1 LCINHKKERKRIMKI
16 AVIGTGAMGMLF
28 GACLA
33 DGGED
38 VTMVT
43 AGRKETE
50 EAIRLHGIHMLWDE
64 KDIYVKVRTAMAG
77 SLHEQFD
84 LVILFTKAQDSA
96 AVLEKCRDMTGSD
109 TYLMTLQNG
118 LGNVERAGKFVPH
131 DHIIC
136 GALTMPGSVTGP
148 GEIKTMGT
156 DRKAYIGMAD
166 EKDCT
171 FLHEVCGV
179 MNACGLTAEI
189 TDDVYSVIWGKAALN
204 SGFNPV
210 SALTRLPQSRFCEV
224 GDGEK
229 LVFDIM
235 EETLGLAEKL
245 GVNVDREAAFAR
257 ARTIMVT
264 HKGHFPSMA
273 QDIMNGRRTEID
285 CLNGEIVRRAR
296 AAGYPV
302 PRNETVCT
310 LVRLLE
316 RNF

>member
-1 LCINHKKERKRIMKI
+1 MKI

-131 DHIIC
+131 EPREPDQRRT
-136 GALTMPGSVTGP
+136 LQRRPLLP
-148 GEIKTMGT
+148 
-156 DRKAYIGMAD
+156 
-166 EKDCT
+166 
-171 FLHEVCGV
+171 
-179 MNACGLTAEI
+179 
-189 TDDVYSVIWGKAALN
+189 
-204 SGFNPV
+204 
-210 SALTRLPQSRFCEV
+210 PQSHRV
-224 GDGEK
+224 QH
-229 LVFDIM
+229 
-235 EETLGLAEKL
+235 TY
-245 GVNVDREAAFAR
+245 
-257 ARTIMVT
+257 
-264 HKGHFPSMA
+264 A
-273 QDIMNGRRTEID
+273 QRTEGG
-285 CLNGEIVRRAR
+285 L
-296 AAGYPV
+296 
-302 PRNETVCT
+302 
-310 LVRLLE
+310 
-316 RNF
+316 